1 MGLADRKL
9 GQFLLSFLYVSGNQL
24 KAKIKD
30 ECGLYSLWT
39 LSVYNS
45 KTKQVCELIH
55 VHVLFKI
62 LSLSQYRY
70 IYMINKTYIWH
81 WYKIISTSDIYL
93 YIKQPYPC
101 CTVEGGWYSQG
112 KYRDIALLSLPLPRV
127 ISRAT
132 NWAIPDFSWFPRVSS
147 FRLLLPPFILFC
159 YRF

>member
-30 ECGLYSLWT
+30 ECDLYSLWT

-55 VHVLFKI
+55 VHVLFNI

-70 IYMINKTYIWH
+70 IYMINKTNIVY
-81 WYKIISTSDIYL
+81 DID
-93 YIKQPYPC
+93 
-101 CTVEGGWYSQG
+101 T
-112 KYRDIALLSLPLPRV
+112 R
-127 ISRAT
+127 
-132 NWAIPDFSWFPRVSS
+132 
-147 FRLLLPPFILFC
+147 
-159 YRF
+159 